1 MRRYLTP
8 KQDISKTEI
17 VQQIPIRSPV
27 GIYRRDDGSHRVVA
41 ETVDKVVDLGIRDA
55 AVSRK
60 QNKNVPVQAKPVQ
73 RGIELT
79 NRDSTNPVTVRQPG
93 QETTLERDDQLIV
106 SDNCVIELGFS
117 TEIRMTAEPD
127 SQTLSRDELEEIF
140 DMAVGEN
147 QVQGVSPAAHAA
159 TLARSLRQSKS
170 TSVVEVKKIVVEM
183 RNFVEGNT
191 VDGPDY
197 DTVVGKLRQLTDELD
212 AKVSGPLR
220 GTGLDE
226 QRQDE
231 LELIADRVERL
242 YD

>member
-8 KQDISKTEI
+8 KQDVSKTEI
-17 VQQIPIRSPV
+17 VKQIQIEDPV
-27 GIYRRDDGSHRVVA
+27 GLYRQDDGSHRVVA
-41 ETVDKVVDLGIRDA
+41 ETVDEVVDLGIRDA

-60 QNKNVPVQAKPVQ
+60 RDGKAPVRVKPVR
-73 RGIELT
+73 RGIELI
-79 NRDSTNPVTVRQPG
+79 NQDSTNPVTVRQPG
-93 QETTLERDDQLIV
+93 QETTLNRDDQLTV
-106 SDNCVIELGFS
+106 TDNCIIELGFS

-127 SQTLSRDELEEIF
+127 SQTLSKDELEDVF
-140 DMAVGEN
+140 DMAVTDN
-147 QVQGVSPAAHAA
+147 QVRGVSPAAHAA

-170 TSVVEVKKIVVEM
+170 TSVVEVQKIVVEM
-183 RNFVEGNT
+183 RNFVEEHT
-191 VDGPDY
+191 VDDPDY
-197 DTVVGKLRQLTDELD
+197 DAVVDELRQLTDELD